1 MKLRPY
7 RLVWPLIRLMEPESA
22 HRATLRL
29 LSSAGALTRLAG
41 PGPAEPGLE
50 VRAFGLDFPNPVGL
64 AAGFDKDAE
73 VPDRMLE
80 LGFGFVEVG
89 SLTPR
94 PQSGNPR
101 PRLFR
106 LEEDRAVINR
116 LGFNNSGHEVA
127 AGRLVRR
134 RGRAGILG
142 VNLGANKDSA
152 DRIADY
158 VAGLKRLGPYA
169 DYVTINISSPNTPGL
184 RALQG
189 AAELDRLLGALGEAQ
204 AALSVPKPLVLKIA
218 PDLVAE
224 DVASVAEA
232 ALRHRLAGLIVSN
245 TTIARPPGLRSRYRQ
260 ETGGL
265 SGAPL
270 LQPSTEMLRQVYRLT
285 EGRITLIGA
294 GGVASGADALAKI
307 KAGASLVQLYS
318 ALVYEGPGLAR
329 RIRRELAQLLRE
341 EGLAGIGA
349 AVGRAA

>member
-1 MKLRPY
+1 MRLRPY
-7 RLVWPLIRLMEPESA
+7 RAIWPLIRLVEPELA

-29 LSSAGALTRLAG
+29 LSRAGMLTRLAG
-41 PGPAEPGLE
+41 PRAEEAPLR
-50 VRAFGLDFPNPVGL
+50 VRAFGLDFANPVGL

-73 VPDRMLE
+73 VYERMLE

-94 PQSGNPR
+94 PQPGNPR

-116 LGFNNSGHEVA
+116 LGFNNSGHEA
-127 AGRLVRR
+127 AARRLAR
-134 RGRAGILG
+134 RGIAPGVLG
-142 VNLGANKDSA
+142 VNLGANKDSE
-152 DRIADY
+152 DRIGDY
-158 VAGLKRLGPYA
+158 VAGLIRLGPFA
-169 DYVTINISSPNTPGL
+169 DYVTVNVSSPNTPGL

-189 AAELDRLLGALGEAQ
+189 AAELDRLLGRLGEAQ
-204 AALSVPKPLVLKIA
+204 ASLPAPRPLVLKIA
-218 PDLVAE
+218 PDLLAE

-245 TTIARPPGLRSRYRQ
+245 TTIARPPGLRSRHRR
-260 ETGGL
+260 ESGGL

-270 LQPSTEMLRQVYRLT
+270 LGPSTELLRQVYRLT

-329 RIRRELAQLLRE
+329 RIRRELALLLRE
-341 EGLAGIGA
+341 QGFAGIEA
-349 AVGRAA
+349 AVGREA